1 MLNPTTYLV
10 VQVLA
15 LRELNVYDEAVLPL
29 ASGLAASEHLRKLSL
44 QYVDLSGNGWA
55 ALLSGVRGSTVHTL
69 K

>member
-1 MLNPTTYLV
+1 M
-10 VQVLA
+10 LA

-29 ASGLAASEHLRKLSL
+29 AAGLAASEHLHKLSL
-44 QYVDLSGNGWA
+44 QYVDLSGSGWA